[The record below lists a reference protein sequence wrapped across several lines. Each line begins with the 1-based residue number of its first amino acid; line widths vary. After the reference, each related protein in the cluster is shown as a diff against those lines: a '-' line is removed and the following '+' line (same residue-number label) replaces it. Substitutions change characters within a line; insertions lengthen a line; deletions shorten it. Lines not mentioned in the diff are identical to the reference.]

1 MFRGGARP
9 AGRDAVR
16 GRPPPGGRDAR
27 AAEADRRTRRE
38 SGSACGNDPPGVCA
52 AAGCAVERSAG
63 RNRDGPGA
71 AGAGSGPSGGARRH
85 QRGAGAAAQPR
96 RTIYEIVGWRGRTRQ
111 ETGFSSPRNA
121 PGSQHDAVEDARS
134 GIGRTGDHLAGAG
147 NQRRNRKAART
158 GAKRRIEMGETLQ
171 PLVFI
176 VSGPSG
182 SGKSTLV
189 QRILE
194 LPGTMP
200 SVSCTTRP
208 RRTTESSGKCYHF
221 VSEAEFDAMVAR
233 GEFLEYARVFGKH
246 SYGTPLKWLEE
257 SRKKGLDLVLEID
270 VQGAAQ
276 VKEKLPESVA
286 IFILPPSREELERR
300 LRDRGQDSDEEIAR
314 RLAKSR
320 DEIAQFGKYYDF
332 CVVNEDVER
341 AGREA
346 QAIVTALRCTSARRR
361 ARVEQLLASFGRV

>member
-1 MFRGGARP
+1 MSTG
-9 AGRDAVR
+9 
-16 GRPPPGGRDAR
+16 
-27 AAEADRRTRRE
+27 T
-38 SGSACGNDPPGVCA
+38 
-52 AAGCAVERSAG
+52 
-63 RNRDGPGA
+63 
-71 AGAGSGPSGGARRH
+71 
-85 QRGAGAAAQPR
+85 
-96 RTIYEIVGWRGRTRQ
+96 EI
-111 ETGFSSPRNA
+111 A
-121 PGSQHDAVEDARS
+121 
-134 GIGRTGDHLAGAG
+134 
-147 NQRRNRKAART
+147 
-158 GAKRRIEMGETLQ
+158 
-171 PLVFI
+171 PLVLI

-200 SVSCTTRP
+200 SISCTTRA
-208 RRTTESSGKCYHF
+208 RRATEASGKCYDF
-221 VSEAEFDAMVAR
+221 VTEAEFDAMVAR

-246 SYGTPLKWLEE
+246 SYGTPKKWLEE

-300 LRDRGQDSDEEIAR
+300 LRARGQDSDEEIAR
-314 RLAKSR
+314 RLAQAR
-320 DEIAQFGKYYDF
+320 DEIAAYSKYDF

-346 QAIVTALRCTSARRR
+346 QAIVTALRCTNARRR
-361 ARVEQLLASFGRV
+361 ARVEQLLASFGRE